1 MNVFL
6 INGSPKGK
14 KSNTYRLSEAF
25 LAGLNQ
31 EQHINC
37 REANLSALNIKPC
50 LGCFSC
56 WNRTPGSCCLH
67 DDMAGM
73 IENLLWAD
81 VIVWS
86 FPLYYFGVPG
96 PLKNF
101 IDRQLPM
108 VLPFMTSDSESGGH
122 PTRYDLSAKRHVLI
136 STCGFYTAEG
146 NYDGVNAMFDHML
159 GKGEYTSIY
168 CGQGELFRVKELS
181 GRTGEYLNWV
191 KRAGSEFSQ
200 GNISRETKAALS
212 QLLFPRE
219 VFEAMADASWGIEKT
234 GEQTEESLVFTR
246 QMAALYNRSAWAGK
260 DQVLEMYY
268 TDIDR
273 RYQILLTQ
281 EGSQVLT
288 EDFRK
293 PTTTIETPYTL
304 WKAIAAEEENGEQ
317 ALMDHKYRVTGD
329 FKLMVN
335 WDRWFGS
342 QDFQAP
348 AASGS
353 GKKTSMLL
361 MLLPWILFWSLSS
374 AFPQWGPVIAVY
386 SSVVLPLLFRK
397 CKMLVYDHISA
408 AAVTAC
414 ALVVL
419 LGVKLEWMLTAS
431 YLCFGIMWT
440 IGGFR
445 PIPLTAHYSIN
456 DYSANMIT
464 NPIFL
469 KTNKILTLSWGI
481 LYLILPAVSL
491 LTIVVPALSW
501 INGIFG
507 FAPPILGIFT
517 LWFQKWYPAH
527 VGRG

>member
-1 MNVFL
+1 
-6 INGSPKGK
+6 
-14 KSNTYRLSEAF
+14 
-25 LAGLNQ
+25 
-31 EQHINC
+31 
-37 REANLSALNIKPC
+37 
-50 LGCFSC
+50 
-56 WNRTPGSCCLH
+56 
-67 DDMAGM
+67 
-73 IENLLWAD
+73 
-81 VIVWS
+81 
-86 FPLYYFGVPG
+86 
-96 PLKNF
+96 
-101 IDRQLPM
+101 
-108 VLPFMTSDSESGGH
+108 
-122 PTRYDLSAKRHVLI
+122 
-136 STCGFYTAEG
+136 
-146 NYDGVNAMFDHML
+146 
-159 GKGEYTSIY
+159 
-168 CGQGELFRVKELS
+168 
-181 GRTGEYLNWV
+181 
-191 KRAGSEFSQ
+191 
-200 GNISRETKAALS
+200 
-212 QLLFPRE
+212 
-219 VFEAMADASWGIEKT
+219 
-234 GEQTEESLVFTR
+234 
-246 QMAALYNRSAWAGK
+246 
-260 DQVLEMYY
+260 
-268 TDIDR
+268 
-273 RYQILLTQ
+273 
-281 EGSQVLT
+281 
-288 EDFRK
+288 
-293 PTTTIETPYTL
+293 
-304 WKAIAAEEENGEQ
+304 
-317 ALMDHKYRVTGD
+317 
-329 FKLMVN
+329 
-335 WDRWFGS
+335 
-342 QDFQAP
+342 
-348 AASGS
+348 
-353 GKKTSMLL
+353 MLL